1 MLVKLRNIIREIV
14 IYLQW
19 FVYVKLY
26 KMNIDKSAK
35 ISFSSKLDKTNPKG
49 VYIGSESYIAGGAIV
64 FTHDYSRAIRVD
76 THIGEKC
83 FIGANVIVMAGI
95 NIGNEVVVGSGSV
108 VTKDIPSNCIVVG
121 NPARIIKNIKT
132 KKYGQLLNAK

>member
-35 ISFSSKLDKTNPKG
+35 ISFSSKLDKRNPKG
-49 VYIGSESYIAGGAIV
+49 VYIGSESYIAGG
-64 FTHDYSRAIRVD
+64 
-76 THIGEKC
+76 
-83 FIGANVIVMAGI
+83 N
-95 NIGNEVVVGSGSV
+95 SV
-108 VTKDIPSNCIVVG
+108 NT
-121 NPARIIKNIKT
+121 
-132 KKYGQLLNAK
+132 